1 MVAVRATGAGSA
13 STSGAG
19 AAGEADV
26 AASRPGA
33 IPPGRIGTVTSD
45 PLAVEAAGALLCTVT
60 GAAGAGIAAVGAGAE
75 TGAETGAVVSTGGGV
90 TVTGAASCAKD
101 GVEDK
106 ASTAAIAVRPGRT
119 GDCAYLMQDQ
129 SATRLRVSI
138 ESDESMDTAD
148 DLRNFSN

>member
-75 TGAETGAVVSTGGGV
+75 TGAVVSTGGGV

-148 DLRNFSN
+148 DLRNCSN